1 MTAPLSLFKPVPIPA
16 YSDNYIW
23 VLAVSDDAVIV
34 VDPGEAQ
41 PVRDFLLASE
51 KKLEAILVTHHHF
64 DHVGGVEELKHEHR
78 CLVHGPSNPQLTFLD
93 KHHREGDVLELG
105 PYTFEILEVPGHTL
119 DHIAYFCGGEQP
131 LLLCGDTL
139 FAGGCGR
146 IFEGDAA
153 MMHDSLSKLVRLP
166 QHSLVCCAHEY
177 TLSNLAFARAA
188 DPSNV
193 ALETR
198 ESSAQEIRADNQ
210 PTVPSTL
217 ALELATNPFLRCSEQ
232 AIKDGLAAANLDPGA
247 SEVETFTALRA
258 WKDSF

>member
-1 MTAPLSLFKPVPIPA
+1 MNASLPLYEPVPIPA

-23 VLAVSDDAVIV
+23 ALAVSDEAVIV

-41 PVRDFLLASE
+41 PVRDFLLAQGQ
-51 KKLEAILVTHHHF
+51 KLEAILVTHHHF
-64 DHVGGVEELKHEHR
+64 DHVGGVENLKSEYG
-78 CLVHGPSNPQLTFLD
+78 CLVHGPSNPQLDFLD
-93 KHHREGDVLELG
+93 RRYQDGDVLKIG
-105 PYTFEILEVPGHTL
+105 PYSFDVLEVPGHTL
-119 DHIAYFCGGEQP
+119 DHIAFYCPGEQP

-146 IFEGDAA
+146 IFEGDAP
-153 MMHDSLSKLVRLP
+153 MMHASLSKFVALP
-166 QHSLVCCAHEY
+166 KNSLVCCAHEY

-188 DPSNV
+188 DPSNA
-193 ALETR
+193 ALKARET
-198 ESSAQEIRADNQ
+198 SAQKTRANNN

-217 ALELATNPFLRCSEQ
+217 ALELETNPFLRCSEQ
-232 AIKDGLAAANLDPGA
+232 AIKNGLSAAGLAPGV